1 MVAMWR
7 RNRDDEGEWATDELE
22 PEYSAGSDQR
32 AADQMFSAPGSP
44 SPSLQGE
51 MQDGYE
57 VIEHP
62 EGSGAWYYREQSTG
76 QWMEWS

>member
-1 MVAMWR
+1 
-7 RNRDDEGEWATDELE
+7 
-22 PEYSAGSDQR
+22 
-32 AADQMFSAPGSP
+32 MFSASGSP
-44 SPSLQGE
+44 SPSLQGQ